1 MFPLKDDLCR
11 IVFRPLLW
19 LSKKQKHR
27 VVIMESRKGYIA
39 ALIGLPIRINNQRE
53 MKHVSYTYKG

>member
-11 IVFRPLLW
+11 IVFRPLFW

-39 ALIGLPIRINNQRE
+39 ALIGLPIHLTD
-53 MKHVSYTYKG
+53 K